1 MTETL
6 LFIHAT
12 VVTMNEQ
19 NDLLIDGAV
28 FIDKG
33 RIQDIGKT
41 EDLLR
46 KYQNIETLDLSG
58 QVLMPGLI
66 NLHLHSGLTRGTAED
81 LEVFEWLTR
90 HVDPKHR
97 VLLEDDAYAAA
108 SLSYAEGVKSGTTTV
123 LDMYRY
129 VHRCIQAADEVGI
142 RAVYAPY
149 VADRPQYNYF
159 ETLETNIDL
168 LNNYQ
173 NSCNGRVKI
182 WVGLEH
188 LSYCT
193 KEAYYE
199 AARIAEKYDT
209 GIHTHGEESFEMS
222 RKVKEKYGR
231 WPIEVFYDRGILG
244 PKTILAHCVWVE
256 PSELEIL
263 ASTKTSVAHCLVSNL
278 KLASG
283 IAPIHQMQSAGITVG
298 IGTDGVKE
306 NNNLDLMEE
315 MKYVPLLQKVKHLDA
330 TIMPA
335 EKVLRMATIDAAK
348 ALGLDQEIGSVE
360 CGKKA
365 DLIVIDFRRL
375 HLTPVLTEFYQ
386 NIFSNLVYA
395 AQGSDVQHVFVDGT
409 WVMKNRQLQRVNEEI
424 IRIQA
429 QQHAE
434 QLIIRRESVIPKQ
447 YSFQGEF
454 L

>member
-263 ASTKTSVAHCLVSNL
+263 ASTKTSVAHCPVSNL

-409 WVMKNRQLQRVNEEI
+409 WVMKNRQLQRVNEET

>member
-263 ASTKTSVAHCLVSNL
+263 ASTKTSVAHCPVSNL

>member
-1 MTETL
+1 MKETL
-6 LFIHAT
+6 LFIHAI

-19 NDLLIDGAV
+19 EELLLDGAV
-28 FIDKG
+28 FIENG

-41 EDLLR
+41 DDLLA
-46 KYQNIETLDLSG
+46 KYQNGETLDLTG

-108 SLSYAEGVKSGTTTV
+108 SMSYAEGVKSGTTTV
-123 LDMYRY
+123 LDMYRH

-149 VADRPQYNYF
+149 VADRPQFNYF
-159 ETLETNIDL
+159 ETLETNVDL
-168 LNNYQ
+168 IKNYQ
-173 NSCNGRVKI
+173 NSCDGRVNI

-193 KEAYYE
+193 EESYFE

-209 GIHTHGEESFEMS
+209 GIHTHGEESLVMS
-222 RKVKEKYGR
+222 KKVKEAYGG
-231 WPIEVFYDRGILG
+231 WPIEVFHKRGILG
-244 PKTILAHCVWVE
+244 PKTILAHCVWLQPVE
-256 PSELEIL
+256 IELL
-263 ASTKTSVAHCLVSNL
+263 AATKTSVAHCPVSNL

-283 IAPIHQMQSAGITVG
+283 IAPVHEMIAAGITVG

-306 NNNLDLMEE
+306 NNNLDMMEE

-360 CGKKA
+360 VGKKA
-365 DLIVIDFRRL
+365 DLITVDFRRL

-395 AQGSDVQHVFVDGT
+395 AQGSDVQNVFVDGV
-409 WVMKNRQLQRVNEEI
+409 WLMKNRQLVRVNEEQ
-424 IRIQA
+424 IRLQA
-429 QQHAE
+429 QYHAE
-434 QLIIRRESVIPKQ
+434 KLIVRREEVIPKEFT
-447 YSFQGEF
+447 FQAKY

>member
-1 MTETL
+1 MKETL
-6 LFIHAT
+6 LFIHAI

-19 NDLLIDGAV
+19 NDLLVDGAV
-28 FIDKG
+28 LIENG
-33 RIQDIGKT
+33 RIKDIGKT
-41 EDLLR
+41 DDLLL
-46 KYQNIETLDLSG
+46 KYQNVETLDLTG

-81 LEVFEWLTR
+81 LQVFEWLTR

-108 SLSYAEGVKSGTTTV
+108 AMSYAEGVKSGTTTV

-173 NSCNGRVKI
+173 NSCDGRVKI

-193 KEAYYE
+193 EESYYK
-199 AARIAEKYDT
+199 AAHIAEKYDT
-209 GIHTHGEESFEMS
+209 GIHTHGEESFVMS
-222 RKVKEKYGR
+222 QKVKEKYGG
-231 WPIEVFYDRGILG
+231 WPIEVFHKRGILG
-244 PKTILAHCVWVE
+244 PKTILAHCVWLQPVE
-256 PSELEIL
+256 IELL
-263 ASTKTSVAHCLVSNL
+263 AATKTSVAHCPVSNM

-283 IAPIHQMQSAGITVG
+283 IAPIQELITAGITVG

-306 NNNLDLMEE
+306 NNNLDMMEE
-315 MKYVPLLQKVKHLDA
+315 MKFVPLLQKVKHLDA
-330 TIMPA
+330 TVMPA

-348 ALGLDQEIGSVE
+348 ALGLEQEIGSVE
-360 CGKKA
+360 VGKKA
-365 DLIVIDFRRL
+365 DLISIDFRRL
-375 HLTPVLTEFYQ
+375 HLTPVLTEFYE

-395 AQGSDVQHVFVDGT
+395 AQGSDVQHVFVDGV
-409 WVMKNRQLQRVNEEI
+409 WIMKNRQLVRVNEEH
-424 IRIQA
+424 IRLQA
-429 QQHAE
+429 QHHAE
-434 QLIIRRESVIPKQ
+434 KLIVRREKVIPKE
-447 YSFQGEF
+447 YNFQGKY